1 MPTLT
6 LKFKDNVISE
16 YVLEK
21 DKSLNIGRRED
32 NNIIIDNLA
41 VSGHHAKIDSVGDG
55 FLLTDLQSKNGSF
68 VNEQYVSSHWL
79 QHGDVVTIGKHSLVF
94 KYKDNETRPEIAHQE
109 DMDQTM
115 VMDTDAYK
123 SMLAKSTP
131 NAASLPAA
139 KIQISEPAAVLS
151 FISGGTGEVEISKK
165 LLKIG
170 KASTN
175 DIVVSGFLVGQ
186 VSTTISKRPSGFFLS
201 HESGSKPKVNGTSIS
216 ESIKLKDF
224 DVIEIG
230 SAKMRFLL
238 KEL

>member
-21 DKSLNIGRRED
+21 EKSINIGRRED
-32 NNIIIDNLA
+32 NNIVIDNLA
-41 VSGHHAKIDSVGDG
+41 VSGHHAKIDSVGEG

-79 QHGDVVTIGKHSLVF
+79 QHGDNITIGKHSLSF
-94 KYKDNETRPEIAHQE
+94 QYKDTETKPEATASE

-131 NAASLPAA
+131 NAASLQAA
-139 KIQISEPAAVLS
+139 KTQITEPAAMLS
-151 FISGGTGEVEISKK
+151 FISGGTGEIGLLKK
-165 LLKIG
+165 LFKIG

-175 DIVVSGFLVGQ
+175 DIVVGGFLVGK
-186 VSTTISKRPSGFFLS
+186 VSTTISKRPSGYFLS
-201 HESGSKPKVNGTSIS
+201 HESGSKPKVNGTAVS
-216 ESIKLKDF
+216 ESVKLKDF

-238 KEL
+238 K